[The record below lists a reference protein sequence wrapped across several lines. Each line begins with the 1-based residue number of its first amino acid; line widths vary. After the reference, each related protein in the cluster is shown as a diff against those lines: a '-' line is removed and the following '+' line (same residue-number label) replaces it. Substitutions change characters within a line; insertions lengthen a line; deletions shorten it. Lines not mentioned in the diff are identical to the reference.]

1 MNYETDCQGLETS
14 LYASE
19 DTLDEYK
26 IRMYRLVRNLGGP
39 RVEAIDD
46 PANDSQTILSNW
58 IESKTQDGWTL
69 SKYARVENSE
79 LIVLNDLEVKQFGKG
94 LWLTPSES
102 AKQVGRRIL
111 ILSCALIVILCFI
124 LWKSAYLSLSANSQN
139 NTNLALMTRTPLSL
153 SRLEK
158 QSKLINKVSHHIGDY
173 RLKDIIGLLS
183 DTANIASDANL
194 ELKAKFE
201 AWEKINESASVDA
214 KAYRDIQ
221 RNIAVTSQLQAQE
234 IDRLHAVLAKADKP
248 TLLYSIMWLVFSFF
262 GGVVT
267 SITADKVKDR
277 VNLAIKWIFR
287 KNKRKRPPTKSSP
300 DPA

>member
-19 DTLDEYK
+19 DTLGAYK
-26 IRMYRLVRNLGGP
+26 IRLYRFVRNLGGP
-39 RVEAIDD
+39 RVEATDD
-46 PANDSQTILSNW
+46 PANDSQTTLSNW
-58 IESKTQDGWTL
+58 IESDVPDGWVL

-79 LIVLNDLEVKQFGKG
+79 LIVLNDLEIKRYGKD

-102 AKQVGRRIL
+102 AKQVGRRLL
-111 ILSCALIVILCFI
+111 ILSCALIVILCLI
-124 LWKSAYLSLSANSQN
+124 LWKSAYLSLSADSQN

-158 QSKLINKVSHHIGDY
+158 QSKLINEVSHHIGDY
-173 RLKDIIGLLS
+173 RLKDIIRLLS

-201 AWEKINESASVDA
+201 AWQKINESAAVDA
-214 KAYRDIQ
+214 KSFRDLQ
-221 RNIAVTSQLQAQE
+221 QNVAMTSQLQAQE
-234 IDRLHAVLAKADKP
+234 IDRLHAVLAKAEKP
-248 TLLYSIMWLVFSFF
+248 SLLYSIMWLVFSFL

-277 VNLAIKWIFR
+277 VNWAIKVIFQKKGVR
-287 KNKRKRPPTKSSP
+287 DNFAENR
-300 DPA
+300 DGG